1 MDKINSL
8 NSLLKNIFP
17 SYIVYNATNKTI
29 EENFKIEN
37 ICIGIHNLIVF
48 VIRTKQNENY
58 FKFYEKKSNIKN
70 DIQILFFNKDDY
82 MYFEEMDIN
91 EGMIRFL
98 KMFINNECECSIW
111 CEKYNGFIRNLLL
124 CRKCVHSVC
133 NTCIKQMCS
142 YSKQSDILCP
152 ICRSFIIAFFV

>member
-1 MDKINSL
+1 MDKLNNL
-8 NSLLKNIFP
+8 NSLLKIIFP
-17 SYIVYNATNKTI
+17 SYILYNAKNKTI

-48 VIRTKQNENY
+48 VIRTEQNENY

-82 MYFEEMDIN
+82 IYFEEMDIH

-98 KMFINNECECSIW
+98 KIFINNDWECSV
-111 CEKYNGFIRNLLL
+111 CYEKI
-124 CRKCVHSVC
+124 
-133 NTCIKQMCS
+133 
-142 YSKQSDILCP
+142 
-152 ICRSFIIAFFV
+152 